1 MGRLNVPFYQAH
13 INNYTPGRSGRTI
26 KYFTVHHSAGWEN
39 SLRSL
44 WQSPTRGGS
53 SHLWVGNAPGQIEQ
67 YVDFNDTAWTNGNWD
82 SNCESITCETR
93 GDWRGYYDQT
103 TLDNLSEAMYQCLKI
118 YPNLALT
125 FHQDVS
131 NIYTLCPAELK
142 HNGYAV
148 AAWNKAKERL
158 NTATNPVP
166 VPKPQPNLIAID
178 IPNKIYVTT
187 KDANLWDL
195 GFSSWGDAK
204 SVKVL
209 PKGTQIEVSAVV
221 DHPLGGRYMVS
232 EYSYSKGIMNGV
244 NVADIVEY
252 KSPAV
257 PKPPEPE
264 TPVVPTPEPPQEEPE
279 KQPPVVVEP
288 TPNPSTDPKDDD
300 LNQLQGRFD
309 KLVGILKA
317 FVDKII
323 AIFSKEK

>member
-1 MGRLNVPFYQAH
+1 
-13 INNYTPGRSGRTI
+13 
-26 KYFTVHHSAGWEN
+26 
-39 SLRSL
+39 
-44 WQSPTRGGS
+44 
-53 SHLWVGNAPGQIEQ
+53 
-67 YVDFNDTAWTNGNWD
+67 
-82 SNCESITCETR
+82 
-93 GDWRGYYDQT
+93 
-103 TLDNLSEAMYQCLKI
+103 MYQI
-118 YPNLALT
+118 YIRCVLT
-125 FHQDVS
+125 
-131 NIYTLCPAELK
+131 ELK

-158 NTATNPVP
+158 KPAPSPVP
-166 VPKPQPNLIAID
+166 APKPQPNLIAID

-264 TPVVPTPEPPQEEPE
+264 APVVLPLSHLKKNLKNSPLWL
-279 KQPPVVVEP
+279 
-288 TPNPSTDPKDDD
+288 SSR
-300 LNQLQGRFD
+300 LLIHLQT
-309 KLVGILKA
+309 LKTM
-317 FVDKII
+317 I
-323 AIFSKEK
+323 